1 MGAFF
6 PSSGKILI
14 EFPNPKPKPNPKI
27 PSATSIPS
35 KSMRDSTK
43 VIRSSLT
50 PAIPGEP
57 LHPGPVFA
65 APYHTPGDPSE
76 AAYTYARS
84 HNPTWTALEQAI
96 GQMESGS
103 ESGSGYQ
110 ASALVFA
117 SGMAACTA
125 VFGAVLRP
133 GDAVVLPSNAYFAAR
148 VLVQEYFAKMG
159 IELRTAPTANN
170 AQAALLEGAKLL
182 WLESP
187 SNPTMEVCDIAS
199 LCEAAH
205 RAGALVAVD
214 NTTPTPLGQLPLVL
228 GANFSVASDAKS
240 MTGHS
245 DILLGHVAVRNP
257 ELRAKID
264 QWRTLTGGV
273 LGPMEA
279 WLGLRSIATLPLR
292 LERSCEN
299 AQQLAEFLTTRRE
312 VESVFY
318 PGLATHPGH
327 AIAAKQMRHFGAVL
341 SFVLGS
347 RAAAETFLSSSKLLT
362 EATSFGGITTTAER
376 RARWG
381 GDAVAEGFIRMS
393 AGCEAIEDLIE
404 DVSQALDAAR

>member
-1 MGAFF
+1 ML
-6 PSSGKILI
+6 PST
-14 EFPNPKPKPNPKI
+14 
-27 PSATSIPS
+27 PSAPRIRPN
-35 KSMRDSTK
+35 MRDSTR
-43 VIRSSLT
+43 ILRSTL
-50 PAIPGEP
+50 AAAVPGEP
-57 LHPGPVFA
+57 LHSGPVFA
-65 APYHTPGDPSE
+65 APFHTPGDP
-76 AAYTYARS
+76 ADAPYTYARS
-84 HNPTWTALEQAI
+84 HNPTWTELERAI
-96 GQMESGS
+96 GQMESGP
-103 ESGSGYQ
+103 GYR

-125 VFGAVLRP
+125 VFGAILRP

-148 VLVQEYFAKMG
+148 VLVQEYFSKMG

-170 AQAALLEGAKLL
+170 AQAELVQGAKLL

-187 SNPTMEVCDIAS
+187 SNPTMEIGDIAA

-214 NTTPTPLGQLPLVL
+214 NTTPTPLGQLPLAL
-228 GANFSVASDAKS
+228 GADFSVASDTKS

-245 DILLGHVAVRNP
+245 DLLLGHVAVRDL

-279 WLGLRSIATLPLR
+279 WLALRSMATLPLR

-299 AQQLAEFLTTRRE
+299 AQRIAEFLTTRKE
-312 VESVFY
+312 VESVLY
-318 PGLATHPGH
+318 PGLLSHPGH
-327 AIAAKQMRHFGAVL
+327 AIAAKQMRYFGPVL
-341 SFVLGS
+341 SFVLHD
-347 RAAAETFLSSSKLLT
+347 RTAAETFLAKSQLLT

-381 GDAVAEGFIRMS
+381 GDAIPEGFIRLS

-404 DVSQALDAAR
+404 DIAQALDGLL